1 MSTRHHPQS
10 RVIRPL
16 RDGDIIAFPYLNA
29 VGRYT
34 GDDSVG
40 SFTWSVPPGGPLSIG
55 HLPKHDETDAMIDSG
70 EIVILETEFG
80 SLAAYHTY
88 RTYRDCDPR
97 LVSPGGAPSTGHLSL
112 RAERGTGA
120 LKRVNGFLK
129 HPDVRYQHDPV
140 TTPFRIALT
149 ATHQDR
155 EVAMAILGRPSGRHN
170 ADGRTV
176 ELYRFAAHP
185 NRPANT
191 GSWLLSRCCAWSRLE
206 GYDRLLTYA
215 GVQNDN
221 EGTMYTAAGFEL
233 VNTSVADRSEWHSR
247 DGRTGGGTYTKRR
260 YQRVLATHTTEA
272 RRPAGRVSPDQARLV
287 DQGTDT
293 GAACA
298 SPYTLAQGSLIQTR
312 EEHPAHKGATLATD
326 IRAFFD
332 EYDRGEPDDTAPLVA
347 CFAYRT
353 PEDVIVAAL
362 CLRDHSG
369 EQNPRDNT
377 GAVTLSRAA
386 VQTNALAYPVNVLRG
401 LIADACEWTQLHG
414 YAAVENHLTGNVAAA
429 AINGAVG
436 LDIDQDHVRDPSAE
450 RSERA
455 SSSSSSPSVPSA

>member
-1 MSTRHHPQS
+1 M
-10 RVIRPL
+10 IRPL

-40 SFTWSVPPGGPLSIG
+40 SFTWSVPPRGPLSIG

-70 EIVILETEFG
+70 EIVILETEFE
-80 SLAAYHTY
+80 SLAAYHAY

-97 LVSPGGAPSTGHLSL
+97 LVSPGGALSTGHLSL
-112 RAERGTGA
+112 RAERGSRVRE
-120 LKRVNGFLK
+120 RVNGFLK
-129 HPDVRYQHDPV
+129 HPDVGYQHDPM

-155 EVAMAILGRPSGRHN
+155 EVAMAVLGRPRGRHN

-185 NRPANT
+185 DRPANT

-233 VNTSVADRSEWHSR
+233 VDTTVADRSEWHSR

-260 YQRVLATHTTEA
+260 YQRDLATHTIEA
-272 RRPAGRVSPDQARLV
+272 RRPAGRVGPDQAHLIDR
-287 DQGTDT
+287 GTDT
-293 GAACA
+293 GGACA
-298 SPYTLAQGSLIQTR
+298 SPRTLAQGKLVQTR
-312 EEHPAHKGATLATD
+312 EEHPTRRGATLTTGA
-326 IRAFFD
+326 RVFLD
-332 EYDRGEPDDTAPLVA
+332 ERGCCDPDDTALLVA
-347 CFAYRT
+347 CFASRT
-353 PEDVIVAAL
+353 PEDVLVAAL
-362 CLRDHSG
+362 RLRDYSG
-369 EQNPRDNT
+369 ERNPRDNT
-377 GAVTLSRAA
+377 EAVTLSRTA
-386 VQTNALAYPVNVLRG
+386 VQTKALAYPVNVLRG
-401 LIADACEWTQLHG
+401 LSADPCEWARLHG
-414 YAAVENHLTGNVAAA
+414 YATVENCLTGNVATD
-429 AINGAVG
+429 AVG
-436 LDIDQDHVRDPSAE
+436 GIAGI
-450 RSERA
+450 
-455 SSSSSSPSVPSA
+455 